1 LIIGLRIV
9 EIYIPQAQSLKDK
22 RQVLRRIKDKIKAK
36 YNVSF
41 AEIDYQDKW
50 QSCNLGLVSIG
61 NRRLDVDKRLDGILR
76 MIEQD
81 DRVTVIAVDREYL

>member
-1 LIIGLRIV
+1 LRIV

-50 QSCNLGLVSIG
+50 QRCNLGLVSIG